1 MNSPEKPVTDFEKA
15 ARASEE
21 SLLVEFWG
29 FLRENKKWWLLPLL
43 IVLMMMGVLIVL
55 GSTGASSFLYTLF

>member
-1 MNSPEKPVTDFEKA
+1 MNSPEKPVSDFEKA
-15 ARASEE
+15 ASAPEE

-29 FLRENKKWWLLPLL
+29 FLRQNKKWWLLPLL